1 VGPRVPDRRAW
12 LSSSTGEPSH
22 RLRDNPTSN
31 IRIAMRTGYIV
42 GLLFLTTVAD
52 RLDAQVR
59 PCQPAGPKAAEL
71 RTRAI
76 SIVTDS
82 VWAEMRAA
90 LGVVP
95 GDTAGL
101 SVVTTD
107 AVCDSVTRGVQLKSE
122 AAPRATSLIVV
133 RFQRFFAACSPEE
146 EGIVAV
152 YLLDGAYRLRQV
164 ITGT

>member
-1 VGPRVPDRRAW
+1 M
-12 LSSSTGEPSH
+12 
-22 RLRDNPTSN
+22 
-31 IRIAMRTGYIV
+31 RISYVVAF
-42 GLLFLTTVAD
+42 LFLLAITE

-59 PCQPAGPKAAEL
+59 PCQPAGPKATEL
-71 RTRAI
+71 RARAI

-95 GDTAGL
+95 GDTAGV

-107 AVCDSVTRGVQLKSE
+107 AVCDSVTRGVELKSE
-122 AAPRATSLIVV
+122 APPRPTSLIVV
-133 RFQRFFAACSPEE
+133 KFQRFFAACNPEE

-152 YLLDGAYRLRQV
+152 YLLDEAYRLKEV
-164 ITGT
+164 IVGT